1 MPVNLC
7 IFYTTWLSQLEG
19 YNRSVAEKVQLP
31 CSDRQS
37 AFSHKSSTTAT
48 LCAPVRSS
56 SSSTCHGVGPLVDPS
71 LNMPVQKLKVAI
83 LPLTLLRARNP
94 FRENFNYWH
103 VSRKEAGQIY
113 VRYKCQI
120 PILQERETF
129 AAALLTRIMS

>member
-19 YNRSVAEKVQLP
+19 YNRSVAEKVLLP

-37 AFSHKSSTTAT
+37 AFSHRSSNTAT

-56 SSSTCHGVGPLVDPS
+56 SSSSSSSICHGVGPLVDPS
-71 LNMPVQKLKVAI
+71 LNMPVQRLKVAFQPLI
-83 LPLTLLRARNP
+83 LLWARNP
-94 FRENFNYWH
+94 FRENFNHWH
-103 VSRKEAGQIY
+103 VSRKEAGQIS

-120 PILQERETF
+120 PIPQEN
-129 AAALLTRIMS
+129 S